1 MKAFLRPPARS
12 AAVSTLL
19 APADGTWAQPLIGVE
34 AGSG

>member
-19 APADGTWAQPLIGVE
+19 APADGTHAQLLIGVE